1 MNMDIFKDIEMDFDL
16 EQVLKRLDEIVPP
29 QPVVRFRIE
38 AGDPGIFDS
47 KIGGTPY
54 FPRNMAYPCG
64 KKGAFADQPLS
75 LLAQLNFEQ
84 LPQLPDFP
92 SKGILQFFI
101 AADSEYGISGG
112 SGEQAM
118 QQENFRVIYHEKI
131 ITDPSQLLS
140 AGEIPSYTG
149 DGCEGLP
156 FRGAYRLTAQQPEL
170 MPLTSMD
177 YRYPEAFAEAF
188 NAFTD
193 DPIES
198 LYDLDED
205 IIEPLYNSYD
215 DNASSAAIGGYPH
228 FTQNDPREYNE
239 TLAACDTV
247 LFESDSLKDDAQGI
261 DIMWG
266 DLGIGVFLISRAD
279 LKARNFSRVLYH
291 FDCG

>member
-1 MNMDIFKDIEMDFDL
+1 MNMEIFQGIEMDFDL
-16 EQVLKRLDEIVPP
+16 EQVLKRLDEVIPP

-38 AGDPGIFDS
+38 AGESGVFDS

-54 FPRNMAYPCG
+54 FPRNMAYPRG
-64 KKGAFADQPLS
+64 KNGSYADQPLC
-75 LLAQLNFEQ
+75 LLAQLNFAQ
-84 LPQLPDFP
+84 LPQISDFP

-101 AADSEYGISGG
+101 AGDSTYGTSYGRG
-112 SGEQAM
+112 DQSM
-118 QQENFRVIYHEKI
+118 QQENFRVIYHENV
-131 ITDPSQLLS
+131 ITDVSQLLS
-140 AGEIPSYTG
+140 AAEIPRYSG
-149 DGCEGLP
+149 DEKPDLP
-156 FRGAYRLTAQQPEL
+156 FRGTYRLIAQQPEL

-215 DNASSAAIGGYPH
+215 DNAPKAAIGGYPH
-228 FTQNDPREYNE
+228 FTQNDPREANDI
-239 TLAACDTV
+239 LAACDTV
-247 LFESDSLKDDAQGI
+247 LFEMDSLKDNAQGI